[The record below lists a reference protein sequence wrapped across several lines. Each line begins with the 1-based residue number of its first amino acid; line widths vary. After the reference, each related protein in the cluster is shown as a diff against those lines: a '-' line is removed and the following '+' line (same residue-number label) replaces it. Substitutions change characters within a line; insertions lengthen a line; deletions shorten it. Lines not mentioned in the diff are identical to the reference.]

1 MDNLKNDVYVY
12 EAIAM
17 PLVIDPLSTIETKA
31 LLTGIAFSRNGE
43 RLAWG
48 EREEAFHIADHDGG
62 NPTQMELEGVPGPI
76 AALSQNKFVM
86 GMSDS
91 DMHLVSSEGEVI
103 WSHKVSGG
111 CDVLSVSP
119 SGGLIAVIDGSR
131 SLHML
136 DIHGRS
142 LHTYSSSELNLVAVD
157 RTGRTVAVADDAGVV
172 KVFDRTGETRFE
184 RHPRSSAGE
193 RVTAIAFQPDGHLVI
208 AKETLGL
215 AGNDENELEAE
226 WWSPLGQREHTAEL
240 SARCTGIAPHSR
252 GCWLSQFDGRIL
264 KATVNSEPEQIWQ
277 SSYAIQG
284 LETIGDDLLVAS
296 WFHLYRIPD
305 QNMENEPTWQ
315 IEHAGIV
322 EHLAVNGEG
331 DRIAIGGEDQNDY
344 TDSEPILIIDANA
357 EPREMEINVQDD
369 PWTADLDM
377 GGVEKK
383 EETDIYAD
391 DFSAISDLLTED
403 ERAQLKTGGVESSE
417 SSLLSML
424 SGDIELEEM
433 AGDDFSADILL
444 SGLEGETKA
453 ANIPPVS
460 NAGDDQ
466 KISTDDEDAAVVL
479 LDGSE
484 SFDPD
489 GTVVSWTWKDRTG
502 NTIGDSA
509 KLKVKLSKGTHHF
522 ELTVKDNDGAT
533 TTDTTTVVV
542 E

>member
-1 MDNLKNDVYVY
+1 
-12 EAIAM
+12 M
-17 PLVIDPLSTIETKA
+17 PLVIDPLSTIETSA
-31 LLTGIAFSRNGE
+31 LLTGIAFSGDGE

-48 EREEAFHIADHDGG
+48 EREGTFHISDPDGS
-62 NPTQMELEGVPGPI
+62 NSSEIELEGAPGPI
-76 AALSQNKFVM
+76 AALSQNRFVM
-86 GMSDS
+86 GMSD
-91 DMHLVSSEGEVI
+91 DDLHLVSSDGEVI

-142 LHTYSSSELNLVAVD
+142 LHSYDSSELNLVAVD

-172 KVFDRTGETRFE
+172 KVFDRTGEMRFE
-184 RHPRSSAGE
+184 RRPSSSVGE
-193 RVTAIAFQPDGHLVI
+193 RVTAIAFQPDGHLVV

-215 AGNDENELEAE
+215 AGNNENELEAE
-226 WWSPLGQREHTAEL
+226 WWTPLGQRVHTAEL

-264 KATVNSEPEQIWQ
+264 KATVSSEPEQIWQ

-305 QNMENEPTWQ
+305 KDMEDEPVWQ

-322 EHLAVNGEG
+322 EHLAVNEEG
-331 DRIAIGGEDQNDY
+331 DRIALGGEDQNDY
-344 TDSEPILIIDANA
+344 TESEPILIIDANA

-377 GGVEKK
+377 GDVEKK

-391 DFSAISDLLTED
+391 DLSAISDLLTED
-403 ERAQLKTGGVESSE
+403 ERKILETGGDSSSE
-417 SSLLSML
+417 SALLSML
-424 SGDIELEEM
+424 SGDIEMEEM

-466 KISTDDEDAAVVL
+466 NISAEEDGAAVVL

-489 GTVVSWTWKDRTG
+489 GTVVSWVWKDRTG

-509 KLKVKLSKGTHHF
+509 KLKVKLPKGTHHF